1 VAELATA
8 RAIKNHP
15 AGRQGIANGIAS
27 DEIFFSEN
35 SNNILDLRQQQFSF
49 LFLCEVL
56 AAMIA
61 DA

>member
-1 VAELATA
+1 VAELAVA
-8 RAIKNHP
+8 RSVNHP
-15 AGRQGIANGIAS
+15 ADRQGIANGIAS
-27 DEIFFSEN
+27 DEIFFSKN
-35 SNNILDLRQQQFSF
+35 SNNIKLDLRQQRSSY